1 VSDAF
6 VPGLHYGSPAQQLW
20 ALIVECAAI
29 CDTRMAEAAE
39 DAGLSPVS
47 AWTLMRLDPEM
58 PISQKQLAGRL
69 GCSPSTVVDP
79 TDRLEERGLVVRQ
92 THRDDRRIKVLLV
105 TDQGRQV
112 RDRLVTRVL
121 DPPEPLRRLAA
132 GDQARFRDMM
142 LELVAPDQLRRERP
156 KR

>member
-1 VSDAF
+1 
-6 VPGLHYGSPAQQLW
+6 VPGVRYPSAAHQLW
-20 ALIVECAAI
+20 ALILECTAGA
-29 CDTRMAEAAE
+29 DARMARAAE

-47 AWTLMRLDPEM
+47 AWTLVRLDPDV

-105 TDQGRQV
+105 TEDGRRV
-112 RDRLVTRVL
+112 RDRLLARVL
-121 DPPEPLRRLAA
+121 EPPDSLCRLPA
-132 GDQARFRDMM
+132 GDQARFRDVM
-142 LELVAPDQLRRERP
+142 LEVVAPVPAPLRERD
-156 KR
+156 